1 MDARAL
7 RPPHTMKKSLLLS
20 AALCASFATAH
31 AADEPKTAKPK
42 RDPAVAFKTM
52 DTDADGSV
60 NLAEYS
66 AGMAGKMNPARLDS
80 VFKKK
85 DKDADGKLTL
95 EEFKFVPPP
104 ATPVPIV
111 KPEKK
116 AEEKTTDKPA
126 TKAE

>member
-1 MDARAL
+1 
-7 RPPHTMKKSLLLS
+7 MKKTLLLTT
-20 AALCASFATAH
+20 ALCASFAAVH

-60 NLAEYS
+60 SLAEYS
-66 AGMAGKMNPARLDS
+66 AGMVGKINPARLDS

-85 DKDADGKLTL
+85 DKDGDGKLTL

-104 ATPVPIV
+104 ATPIPPV

-116 AEEKTTDKPA
+116 AEEKAADKP
-126 TKAE
+126 TPKAE